1 VTESKTRTR
10 MKVLAGLVVFMFAAL
25 TTRLWFLQVL
35 ATGEFAKLAEENQ
48 VRLVPLQPLRGVIL
62 DRDGNILVG
71 NRPSTIV
78 TVDRMAMRGQE
89 EQILY
94 RLSTLLNV
102 PVTDLLDRLN
112 SVKYLPYQPVPVAE
126 DVPKE
131 TVFYIE
137 EHRKEFKGVSYQVGA
152 VRNYRY
158 GSLASHVLGWTGEI
172 SDKQLSQPEFKLKD
186 YRPGAIVGKSGV
198 EAAYEQYLHGST
210 DGKREIQ
217 VNAQGVVL
225 NENFNVYP
233 PKPGDNVVLSIDGK
247 VQQLAEQSLELGIEL
262 ARRTADRS
270 SGQYLRATGGAVIVM
285 DPRNGKVLAL
295 ATDPTFDPSIFLGG
309 LNRREAL
316 SLDLCFGKRPCPK
329 PSHNNPL
336 LNRATQGL
344 YPAGSTFKPFVA
356 VGALKEKFARTSGRY
371 PCPSIYYAP
380 VDPTRHPFHNWSSL
394 NYGNLSLS
402 DALAYSCDTVFY
414 KFGYDFW
421 LRYHRSGEKKEP
433 FQRDL
438 MSMGFARK
446 TGIDL
451 PGEQRG
457 RIPDH
462 AYVKRLYDSN
472 PCFYGSLFRSA
483 SGKPRCSFLGWLPG
497 DAINLSIGQGFMTVT
512 PMQLAVGYSAI
523 ANGGT
528 LYAPQVVDRIES
540 PDGDLI
546 RKFSPQFTGTLPIP
560 RRQVLFL
567 RNALK
572 GVTRFGT
579 ARSTFEGFPLGRI
592 PVAGKTGTADILPL
606 QPTSWFAAIAPADH
620 PKYVVVAMV
629 EQGGHGSTTA
639 APLVRRVL
647 EGLFGLN
654 PPPRLQAG
662 SAVD

>member
-1 VTESKTRTR
+1 MTESKTRTR
-10 MKVLAGLVVFMFAAL
+10 MKVLAGLVAFMFAAL

-35 ATGEFAKLAEENQ
+35 ATEEFAKMAEQNE

-78 TVDRMAMRGQE
+78 TIDRVAMRGQE
-89 EQILY
+89 EQVLF
-94 RLSTLLNV
+94 RLSTLLDI
-102 PVTDLLDRLN
+102 PVTDLLDRLD
-112 SVKYLPYQPVPVAE
+112 SVKYLPYQPVPIAE

-131 TVFYIE
+131 VVFYIE
-137 EHRKEFKGVSYQVGA
+137 EHRNEFPGVHYQLGA
-152 VRNYRY
+152 VRSYQY

-172 SDKQLSQPEFKLKD
+172 SDQQLSQTEFAK

-198 EAAYEQYLHGST
+198 EATYEHYLHGES
-210 DGKREIQ
+210 GNREIQ
-217 VNAQGVVL
+217 INAQGKVL
-225 NENFNVYP
+225 NENFNIDP
-233 PKPGDNVVLSIDGK
+233 PTRGDNVVLSIDGK
-247 VQQLAEQSLELGIEL
+247 VQQLAEQSLQLGIEL
-262 ARRTADRS
+262 ARRTADRT
-270 SGQYLRATGGAVIVM
+270 SGQYLKAPAGAVIVM
-285 DPRNGKVLAL
+285 DPRNGKIVAL
-295 ATDPTFDPSIFLGG
+295 ASNPTFDPSVFLGG

-316 SLDLCFGKRPCPK
+316 SLDLCFGKKRCPE
-329 PSHNNPL
+329 PSHDNPL

-344 YPAGSTFKPFVA
+344 YPGGSTFKPFVA
-356 VGALKEKFARTSGRY
+356 VAALKEKFAKPNGQY

-380 VDPTRHPFHNWSSL
+380 IDPTRHPFHNWSSL
-394 NYGNLSLS
+394 NYGNLSLAN
-402 DALAYSCDTVFY
+402 ALAYSCDTVFY

-421 LRYHRSGEKKEP
+421 LRYHRSGQKS
-433 FQRDL
+433 QLMQTDL
-438 MSMGFARK
+438 ASIGFGRK

-451 PGEQRG
+451 PAEQHG

-462 AYVKRLYDSN
+462 AYVKKLYDAN
-472 PCFYGSLFRSA
+472 PCFYGSQYRTA
-483 SGKPRCSFLGWLPG
+483 SGRPRCSFLGWLPG

-512 PMQLAVGYSAI
+512 PLQLAVAYSAI

-528 LYAPQVVDRIES
+528 LYAPRVVDRIES
-540 PDGDLI
+540 PDGDVI

-560 RRQVLFL
+560 RRQVLYL

-579 ARSTFEGFPLGRI
+579 ARSAFEGFPLGQI

-620 PKYVVVAMV
+620 PKYVVIGMV

-647 EGLFGLN
+647 EGLFGLH
-654 PPPRLQAG
+654 PAPQLRAG

>member
-1 VTESKTRTR
+1 MTESKTRTR

-35 ATGEFAKLAEENQ
+35 ATEEFAELANNNQ
-48 VRLVPLQPLRGVIL
+48 VRLVPLQPLRGQIL
-62 DRDGNILVG
+62 DRHGNILAG

-78 TVDRMAMRGQE
+78 TVDRMAMRGSE
-89 EQILY
+89 EQVLF
-94 RLSTLLNV
+94 RLSTLLNL

-131 TVFYIE
+131 AVFYIE
-137 EHRKEFKGVSYQVGA
+137 EHRNEFPGVSYQVGA
-152 VRNYRY
+152 VRSYQY
-158 GSLASHVLGWTGEI
+158 GTLASHLLGWTGEI
-172 SDKQLSQPEFKLKD
+172 SDDQLQQPEFKNAQ

-198 EAAYEQYLHGST
+198 EATYERYLHGE

-217 VNAQGVVL
+217 VTAQGKVL
-225 NENFNVYP
+225 DENFNVQA
-233 PKPGDNVVLSIDGK
+233 PKQGNNVVLSIDGK
-247 VQQLAEQSLELGIEL
+247 VQQLAEQSLQL
-262 ARRTADRS
+262 AIDLAHRTADRY

-285 DPRNGKVLAL
+285 DPRNGKILAL
-295 ATDPTFDPSIFLGG
+295 ASNPTFDPSIFLGG
-309 LNRREAL
+309 LNRKEAL
-316 SLDLCFGKRPCPK
+316 GLDLCFGTKTCPK

-336 LNRATQGL
+336 LDRAIQGL
-344 YPAGSTFKPFVA
+344 YPGGSTFKPFVA
-356 VGALKEKFARTSGRY
+356 VSALKEKFARMNGRY

-394 NYGNLSLS
+394 NYGNLSLP

-421 LRYHRSGEKKEP
+421 VRYHRSGQKDQS
-433 FQRDL
+433 FQNDL
-438 MSMGFARK
+438 ASIGFGKK

-451 PGEQRG
+451 PGEQHG

-462 AYVKRLYDSN
+462 AYVKKLYDSN
-472 PCFYGSLFRSA
+472 PCFYGSVYRV
-483 SGKPRCSFLGWLPG
+483 GTKPKCSFLGWLPG

-512 PMQLAVGYSAI
+512 PLQLAVAYSAI

-528 LYAPQVVDRIES
+528 IYAPRVVDRIET

-546 RKFSPQFTGTLPIP
+546 KKMAPEFTGTLPIP

-572 GVTRFGT
+572 GVTRYGT
-579 ARSTFEGFPLGRI
+579 AHTTFEGFPLDRI

-606 QPTSWFAAIAPADH
+606 QPTSWFAAMAPADH
-620 PKYVVVAMV
+620 PKYVVIGMV

-654 PPPRLQAG
+654 PPPQLKAG
-662 SAVD
+662 SVVD

>member
-1 VTESKTRTR
+1 MTESKTRTR

-35 ATGEFAKLAEENQ
+35 ATEDFAKQADENQ
-48 VRLVPLQPLRGVIL
+48 VRLVPLQPLRGLIL
-62 DRDGNILVG
+62 DRHGNIMVG

-78 TVDRMAMRGQE
+78 TVDRVAMKGQE
-89 EQILY
+89 EQVLY

-102 PVTDLLDRLN
+102 PVEDLLDRLN

-126 DVPKE
+126 DVRKE
-131 TVFYIE
+131 AIFYIR
-137 EHRKEFKGVSYQVGA
+137 EHRNEFPKVNYQLGA
-152 VRNYRY
+152 VRSYRY

-172 SDKQLSQPEFKLKD
+172 SEQQLAEPAFKE
-186 YRPGAIVGKSGV
+186 YRPGAVVGKSGI
-198 EAAYEQYLHGST
+198 EAAYQQYLYGST
-210 DGKREIQ
+210 RGKREIQ
-217 VNAQGVVL
+217 VNAQGKVL
-225 NENFNVYP
+225 NENFNVHV

-247 VQQLAEQSLELGIEL
+247 VQLLAEQSLQL
-262 ARRTADRS
+262 AIDLAHHTADRT

-285 DPRNGKVLAL
+285 DPRNGKIVAL
-295 ATDPTFDPSIFLGG
+295 ASNPTFDPSVFLGG
-309 LNRREAL
+309 LSRKEAL
-316 SLDLCFGKRPCPK
+316 GLDLCFAKRRCPK

-336 LNRATQGL
+336 LDRATQGL

-356 VGALKEKFARTSGRY
+356 VAALKEKFAKPNGQY

-394 NYGNLSLS
+394 NYGNLSLPN
-402 DALAYSCDTVFY
+402 ALAYSCDTVFY
-414 KFGYDFW
+414 RFGYDFW
-421 LRYHRSGEKKEP
+421 LRYHRSGEKLEP
-433 FQRDL
+433 MQDDL
-438 MSMGFARK
+438 RSIGFGRR

-451 PGEQRG
+451 PGEQHG

-462 AYVKRLYDSN
+462 AYVKKLYDSN
-472 PCFYGSLFRSA
+472 PCFYGSLFKSA

-512 PMQLAVGYSAI
+512 PLQLAVAYSAI

-528 LYAPQVVDRIES
+528 LYAPRVVDRIES

-546 RKFSPQFTGTLPIP
+546 RKLSPEFMGTLPIP

-579 ARSTFEGFPLGRI
+579 ARSTFEGFPLSRI
-592 PVAGKTGTADILPL
+592 PVAGKTGTADIIPL

-620 PKYVVVAMV
+620 PKYVVIGMV

-654 PPPRLQAG
+654 PPPRLQSGAT
-662 SAVD
+662 VD

>member
-35 ATGEFAKLAEENQ
+35 ATEEFAKMADQNQ
-48 VRLVPLQPLRGVIL
+48 VRLVPLQPLRGLIL
-62 DRDGNILVG
+62 DRSGKILVG

-78 TVDRMAMRGQE
+78 TVDRVAMRGQE
-89 EQILY
+89 EQVLF

-102 PVTDLLDRLN
+102 PVTDLLDRLD

-131 TVFYIE
+131 VIFFIR
-137 EHRKEFKGVSYQVGA
+137 EHATEFPGVNYQLGA
-152 VRNYRY
+152 VRSYTY
-158 GSLASHVLGWTGEI
+158 GSLASHVLGWTGEV
-172 SDKQLSQPEFKLKD
+172 SDQQLSGPEFKD

-198 EAAYEQYLHGST
+198 EAAYEPYLQGGT

-217 VNAQGVVL
+217 VNAQGLVL
-225 NENFNVYP
+225 NENFNINA

-247 VQQLAEQSLELGIEL
+247 IQQLAEQSLRLAIEL
-262 ARRTADRS
+262 ARRTADRN
-270 SGQYLRATGGAVIVM
+270 SGQYLKATAGAVIVM
-285 DPRNGKVLAL
+285 DPRSGKVLAL
-295 ATDPTFDPSIFLGG
+295 ASNPSFDPSVFLGG
-309 LNRREAL
+309 LNRKEAL
-316 SLDLCFGKRPCPK
+316 SMDLCFGKGRCPK
-329 PSHNNPL
+329 PSHSNPL
-336 LNRATQGL
+336 LDRATQGL

-356 VGALKEKFARTSGRY
+356 VAALKEKFARMNGHY

-380 VDPTRHPFHNWSSL
+380 VDPTKHPFHNWSSL
-394 NYGNLSLS
+394 NYGNLSLP

-421 LRYHRSGEKKEP
+421 LRYHRSGQRNQS
-433 FQRDL
+433 FQTDL
-438 MSMGFARK
+438 GGIGFGRK

-462 AYVKRLYDSN
+462 AYVKKLYDSN
-472 PCFYGSLFRSA
+472 PCFYGSLYRSA
-483 SGKPRCSFLGWLPG
+483 SGKPKCSFLGWLPG

-512 PMQLAVGYSAI
+512 PMQLAVAYSAI

-528 LYAPQVVDRIES
+528 IYAPRVVDRIET

-546 RKFSPQFTGTLPIP
+546 KKLAPVSTGTLPIT

-572 GVTRFGT
+572 GVTRYGT
-579 ARSTFEGFPLGRI
+579 ARSTFEGFPLSRI
-592 PVAGKTGTADILPL
+592 PVAGKTGTADIIPL
-606 QPTSWFAAIAPADH
+606 QPTSWFAAMAPADH
-620 PKYVVVAMV
+620 PKYVVVGMV

-647 EGLFGLN
+647 EGLFGLKA
-654 PPPRLQAG
+654 PPELRAG
-662 SAVD
+662 AAVD

>member
-1 VTESKTRTR
+1 

-35 ATGEFAKLAEENQ
+35 ATEQFAKMADLNQ
-48 VRLVPLQPLRGVIL
+48 VRLVPLQPLRGLIL
-62 DRDGNILVG
+62 DQSGNILAG
-71 NRPSTIV
+71 NRSSTIV
-78 TVDRMAMRGQE
+78 TVDRMAMKGNE
-89 EQILY
+89 EQVLF

-137 EHRKEFKGVSYQVGA
+137 EHHNEFPGVGYQVGA
-152 VRNYRY
+152 VRSYRY

-172 SDKQLSQPEFKLKD
+172 SEQQLSEPAFKE
-186 YRPGAIVGKSGV
+186 YRPGAIVGKSGI
-198 EAAYEQYLHGST
+198 EAAYEQVLYGGT
-210 DGKREIQ
+210 QGKREIQ
-217 VNAQGVVL
+217 VNAQGKVL
-225 NENFNVYP
+225 NENFNVRTP
-233 PKPGDNVVLSIDGK
+233 DPGNNVVLSIDGK
-247 VQQLAEQSLELGIEL
+247 VQQLAEQSLQL
-262 ARRTADRS
+262 AIDLAHRTADRS

-285 DPRNGKVLAL
+285 DPRNGKILAL
-295 ATDPTFDPSIFLGG
+295 ASNPTFDPSVFLGG
-309 LNRREAL
+309 LNRKEAL
-316 SLDLCFGKRPCPK
+316 GLDLCFGTKTCPK
-329 PSHNNPL
+329 SSHNNPL
-336 LNRATQGL
+336 LDRATQGL

-356 VGALKEKFARTSGRY
+356 VAALKEKFARMNGTY
-371 PCPSIYYAP
+371 LCPSIYYAP
-380 VDPTRHPFHNWSSL
+380 VDPTRHPFHNWSTL
-394 NYGNLSLS
+394 NYGNLSLPN
-402 DALAYSCDTVFY
+402 ALAYSCDTVFY

-421 LRYHRSGEKKEP
+421 LRYHRSGQKDQS
-433 FQRDL
+433 FQNDL
-438 MSMGFARK
+438 GAIGFGRK

-451 PGEQRG
+451 PGEQHG

-462 AYVKRLYDSN
+462 AYVKKLYDSN
-472 PCFYGSLFRSA
+472 PCFYGSLYKSA
-483 SGKPRCSFLGWLPG
+483 SGPKCSFLGWLPG

-512 PMQLAVGYSAI
+512 PLQLAVAYSAI

-528 LYAPQVVDRIES
+528 LYAPRIVDRIES
-540 PDGDLI
+540 ADGDLI
-546 RKFSPQFTGTLPIP
+546 KKIAPEFTGTLPIP

-579 ARSTFEGFPLGRI
+579 ARSTFEGFPLTRI

-606 QPTSWFAAIAPADH
+606 QPTSWFAAMAPADH
-620 PKYVVVAMV
+620 PRYVVIGMV

-654 PPPRLQAG
+654 PPPELKAG
-662 SAVD
+662 AVVD

>member
-1 VTESKTRTR
+1 
-10 MKVLAGLVVFMFAAL
+10 MKVLAGLAAFMFAAL

-35 ATGEFAKLAEENQ
+35 ATEQYADMADQNQ
-48 VRLVPLQPLRGVIL
+48 VRLVPLQPLRGLIL
-62 DRDGNILVG
+62 DRDGNILAG

-78 TVDRMAMRGQE
+78 TIDRMEMEGRE
-89 EQILY
+89 EEILF
-94 RLSTLLNV
+94 RLSRLLDV

-131 TVFYIE
+131 AVFYLE
-137 EHRKEFKGVSYQVGA
+137 EHEAQFPGVHYQVGA
-152 VRNYRY
+152 VREYPY

-172 SDKQLSQPEFKLKD
+172 SDQQLSQPEFKRR
-186 YRPGAIVGKSGV
+186 RPGAIVGKAGV
-198 EAAYEQYLHGST
+198 EAAYERYMHGE
-210 DGKREIQ
+210 DGKRQIQ

-225 NENFNVYP
+225 NENFNLRP
-233 PKPGDNVVLSIDGK
+233 PEQGQNVVLSIDGR
-247 VQQLAEQSLELGIEL
+247 VQKLAEQSLQLGIEL
-262 ARRTADRS
+262 ARRTGHRE

-285 DPRNGKVLAL
+285 DPRNGKVVAL
-295 ATDPTFDPSIFLGG
+295 ASTPTFDPSLFLGG
-309 LNRREAL
+309 VNRKEAF
-316 SLDLCFGKRPCPK
+316 SLDLCFGKKRCPE
-329 PSHNNPL
+329 PSHQNPL

-344 YPAGSTFKPFVA
+344 YPAGSAFKPFVA
-356 VGALKEKFARTSGRY
+356 VAALKERFAKLNGQY

-394 NYGNLSLS
+394 NYGNLSLPES
-402 DALAYSCDTVFY
+402 LAYSCDTVFY

-421 LRYHRSGEKKEP
+421 LRYHRSGQKREP
-433 FQRDL
+433 MQRDL
-438 MSMGFARK
+438 ASIGFGRK

-462 AYVKRLYDSN
+462 PYVKKLYDSN
-472 PCFYGSLFRSA
+472 PCFYGSQYRSA
-483 SGKPRCSFLGWLPG
+483 SGRPRCSFLGWLPG

-512 PMQLAVGYSAI
+512 PLQLAVAYSAI

-528 LYAPQVVDRIES
+528 LYAPRVIDRIES
-540 PDGDLI
+540 PDGDII
-546 RKFSPQFTGTLPIP
+546 RKFSPEFTGTLPIP

-572 GVTRFGT
+572 GVTRYGT
-579 ARSTFEGFPLGRI
+579 ARSAFEGFPLGRI

-620 PKYVVVAMV
+620 PKYVVIGMV
-629 EQGGHGSTTA
+629 EQGGHGATTA

-654 PPPRLQAG
+654 PPPRLEAG
-662 SAVD
+662 AVVD